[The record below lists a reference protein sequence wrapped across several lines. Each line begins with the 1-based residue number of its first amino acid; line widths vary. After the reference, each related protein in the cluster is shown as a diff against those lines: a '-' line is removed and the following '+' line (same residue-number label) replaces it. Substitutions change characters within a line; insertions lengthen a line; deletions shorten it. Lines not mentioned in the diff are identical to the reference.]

1 MGGVRDRQVGAFGHI
16 VRPLLEGEGLC
27 ALPRAGTEAG
37 SYKPGSLVMVALLLV
52 LSACGQSDLRFADLW
67 FTADQQGQRALDRGD
82 YSEAAA
88 RFEDP
93 LRKGTAYYLSED
105 FASALAQFAMV
116 DTAEGWFNRGNA
128 LAHLERYEEAMEAYR
143 KALELQPEL
152 ARAQANLEYLEP
164 FLPLETEGGEMGTV
178 GKDAAA
184 DEIVFDADK
193 DRLDQEGIETVM
205 EGDQQALSDEQLTE
219 IWLRQ
224 VDTSPTSFLRYKFA
238 YQAAMDTTGESGQ

>member
-1 MGGVRDRQVGAFGHI
+1 MRPVSVGAG
-16 VRPLLEGEGLC
+16 
-27 ALPRAGTEAG
+27 PRAGPREGAEVL
-37 SYKPGSLVMVALLLV
+37 PHILALLLA
-52 LSACGQSDLRFADLW
+52 LSACGQPDFRFADLW
-67 FTADQQGQRALDRGD
+67 FTPDQQGQRALDQGD

-88 RFEDP
+88 HFEDP
-93 LRKGTAYYLSED
+93 QRKGTAYYLGED
-105 FASALAQFAMV
+105 FSSALAQFAMV

-128 LAHLERYEEAMEAYR
+128 LAHLERYEEAMDAYR
-143 KALELQPEL
+143 QALELQPDFP
-152 ARAQANLEYLEP
+152 RAEANLDYLEP

-193 DRLDQEGIETVM
+193 DRLDQEGIDTVM
-205 EGDQQALSDEQLTE
+205 EGEEQALSDQQLTE

-238 YQAAMDTTGESGQ
+238 YQAAKDTAGKDGQ

>member
-1 MGGVRDRQVGAFGHI
+1 
-16 VRPLLEGEGLC
+16 
-27 ALPRAGTEAG
+27 
-37 SYKPGSLVMVALLLV
+37 
-52 LSACGQSDLRFADLW
+52 
-67 FTADQQGQRALDRGD
+67 
-82 YSEAAA
+82 
-88 RFEDP
+88 
-93 LRKGTAYYLSED
+93 
-105 FASALAQFAMV
+105 
-116 DTAEGWFNRGNA
+116 AEGWFNRGNA

-152 ARAQANLEYLEP
+152 ARAQANIEYLEP

-238 YQAAMDTTGESGQ
+238 YQAAMATTGEGGQ

>member
-1 MGGVRDRQVGAFGHI
+1 MI
-16 VRPLLEGEGLC
+16 
-27 ALPRAGTEAG
+27 
-37 SYKPGSLVMVALLLV
+37 ALLLTT
-52 LSACGQSDLRFADLW
+52 ACGPSDLHFVDLW
-67 FTADQQGQRALDRGD
+67 LTPDQQGQRALDQGN
-82 YSEAAA
+82 YVEAAQ

-105 FASALAQFAMV
+105 FASALAKFAMV

-152 ARAQANLEYLEP
+152 ARAQANIEYLEP

-184 DEIVFDADK
+184 DEIVFDAKK

-238 YQAAMDTTGESGQ
+238 YQAAMATTGEGGQ